1 MNNIET
7 YSGMAEGHIKV
18 YRRYADGSQKLVA
31 DKHNVITYSA
41 ADILAKVLG
50 GDTSFM
56 PSRIGFIYGDT
67 AKPFTN
73 PDSPSTRLQKWSS
86 LEEVCRQVPS
96 GKAGNIIVCTLGAPV
111 YSVIGDSAYYSNNA
125 VTVNAMSDKDAP
137 RAFSGS
143 NYAGAPVTGM
153 KYYQVVLL
161 ARTFVP
167 GSSTPIYT
175 PYAIAQ
181 ITDTADGIAIEDNTE
196 FVVYWSMCFK

>member
-7 YSGMAEGHIKV
+7 YKGMAEGHIKV

-31 DKHNVITYSA
+31 DKHNVITYGA

-50 GDTSFM
+50 GDTSFI
-56 PSRIGFIYGDT
+56 PSRIGFIYGDEN
-67 AKPFTN
+67 KPFDN
-73 PDSPSTRLQKWSS
+73 PDSPPTRLQEWSS

-96 GKAGNIIVCTLGAPV
+96 GKAGNMIVCTLGAPV
-111 YSVIGDSAYYSNNA
+111 YSVIGDSALYSNNA
-125 VTVNAMSDKDAP
+125 VTVTAMSDKDAP

-143 NYAGAPVTGM
+143 NYAGAPTNKM
-153 KYYQVVLL
+153 YYYQVVLL

-181 ITDTADGIAIEDNTE
+181 ITDTAGGVAIEGNTE